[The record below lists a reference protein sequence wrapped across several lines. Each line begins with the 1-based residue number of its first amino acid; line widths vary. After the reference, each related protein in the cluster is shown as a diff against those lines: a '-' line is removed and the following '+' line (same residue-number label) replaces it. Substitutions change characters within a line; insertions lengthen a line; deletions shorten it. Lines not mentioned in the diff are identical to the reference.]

1 MANNSS
7 SFRAT
12 QWDPVLILVRSPPYW
27 TGLDWTELDDKTT
40 AKLCFF
46 TYSLFSSPHT
56 HTIHMLNQ
64 SQIVCLQAVWYIS
77 ISTIVFTLFRF
88 SGTDITLDAILNY
101 REIRVDNA
109 QGVLLGIAWLLNSV
123 VG

>member
-1 MANNSS
+1 
-7 SFRAT
+7 
-12 QWDPVLILVRSPPYW
+12 
-27 TGLDWTELDDKTT
+27 
-40 AKLCFF
+40 
-46 TYSLFSSPHT
+46 
-56 HTIHMLNQ
+56 MLNQ